1 MYSPLMMMAEASPPP
16 PHFTCF
22 TSTKVQMLTHCLY
35 QAAVSTERVAEA
47 VETLAPLVPS
57 TSFFRLQV
65 LNSCQFLY
73 FCGDSRAPRPF
84 RLLLPPSGT
93 QFVFFFLILY

>member
-1 MYSPLMMMAEASPPP
+1 
-16 PHFTCF
+16 
-22 TSTKVQMLTHCLY
+22 MLTHYLY

-73 FCGDSRAPRPF
+73 FCTRKASKL
-84 RLLLPPSGT
+84 RL
-93 QFVFFFLILY
+93 